1 MYRLVFII
9 LLTGCFYSARCQGQQ
24 SPVSAFEASINEIM
38 DEYEA
43 IGVSVVLV
51 KENKISFTKSF
62 GYKPN
67 YEMPAARDSI
77 RKDDISWIA
86 SISKTFVATAIMQ
99 LVESGLVSLDDDVN
113 KYLNFKVTNPYYPD
127 TPITIRMLL
136 CHISSLNGKM
146 LINDFDQLSADLN
159 KDYRKYYL
167 EKKPGSIYSYC
178 NTGYLVLSAIIEKAA
193 GVRFDEFIDQHIM
206 KPLNL
211 YGGFDVTRLDSSRF
225 IKTRYYNKKTKKFI
239 NVKSTYIYD
248 KNKIDHY
255 VLGKSTPCL
264 YAPGGMKISVTDLA
278 KFMLMHMNNGLYN
291 GARLISDESE
301 KEMRKVQ
308 NGKSYG
314 LALAHYNNI
323 LQGKELIGMT
333 GGSRGIHSV
342 MFFHPEE
349 KYGFIVVCYGCTSTS
364 TNGIQMNREIV
375 REMYNHFIK

>member
-1 MYRLVFII
+1 
-9 LLTGCFYSARCQGQQ
+9 
-24 SPVSAFEASINEIM
+24 
-38 DEYEA
+38 
-43 IGVSVVLV
+43 
-51 KENKISFTKSF
+51 
-62 GYKPN
+62 
-67 YEMPAARDSI
+67 
-77 RKDDISWIA
+77 
-86 SISKTFVATAIMQ
+86 
-99 LVESGLVSLDDDVN
+99 
-113 KYLNFKVTNPYYPD
+113 
-127 TPITIRMLL
+127 
-136 CHISSLNGKM
+136 
-146 LINDFDQLSADLN
+146 
-159 KDYRKYYL
+159 
-167 EKKPGSIYSYC
+167 
-178 NTGYLVLSAIIEKAA
+178 
-193 GVRFDEFIDQHIM
+193 M
-206 KPLNL
+206 KPLNH